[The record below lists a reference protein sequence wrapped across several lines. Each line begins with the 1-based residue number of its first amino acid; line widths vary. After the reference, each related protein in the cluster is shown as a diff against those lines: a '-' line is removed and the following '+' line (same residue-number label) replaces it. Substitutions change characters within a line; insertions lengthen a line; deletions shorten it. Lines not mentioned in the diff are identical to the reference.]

1 MWRSARTQLSCVLT
15 VRGRRVLENA
25 CAKKRRLN
33 PAGSQRRNFRKLNG
47 RKRHADQWRMSSMIV
62 AARCDHC
69 RCAIVLD
76 ATCILVDALMQ
87 LRGST
92 ERERPKKPYGDEG
105 RDDRT
110 SAIIRP
116 RQCTHSAAS
125 LSPARL
131 SCKQFPARLPQLNQT
146 RSELT
151 ACSPSVVAGFSAR
164 FSTHLKSDA
173 MISAGRIP
181 GC

>member
-1 MWRSARTQLSCVLT
+1 M
-15 VRGRRVLENA
+15 LENA

-92 ERERPKKPYGDEG
+92 QRERPKKPYGDEG

-116 RQCTHSAAS
+116 RQCTHWAAS
-125 LSPARL
+125 LSLTGL
-131 SCKQFPARLPQLNQT
+131 SCKQFPA
-146 RSELT
+146 SAT
-151 ACSPSVVAGFSAR
+151 AIKPNAVEADHPHR
-164 FSTHLKSDA
+164 FSCRRCSRSLHYSSEK
-173 MISAGRIP
+173 R
-181 GC
+181 

>member
-1 MWRSARTQLSCVLT
+1 MLT
-15 VRGRRVLENA
+15 ARGRRMLENA

-47 RKRHADQWRMSSMIV
+47 RKRHTDQWRMSSMIV

-92 ERERPKKPYGDEG
+92 ERERPKKRSGNEG
-105 RDDRT
+105 RDDR
-110 SAIIRP
+110 SPRLFDRVNVLIRL
-116 RQCTHSAAS
+116 RACLQRAFRAS
-125 LSPARL
+125 NFLR
-131 SCKQFPARLPQLNQT
+131 
-146 RSELT
+146 
-151 ACSPSVVAGFSAR
+151 
-164 FSTHLKSDA
+164 D
-173 MISAGRIP
+173 
-181 GC
+181 

>member
-1 MWRSARTQLSCVLT
+1 MLT
-15 VRGRRVLENA
+15 ARGRRMLENA

-47 RKRHADQWRMSSMIV
+47 RKRHTDQWRMSSMIV

-92 ERERPKKPYGDEG
+92 ERERPKKRSGNEG

-131 SCKQFPARLPQLNQT
+131 SCKQFPSRLSQQNQT
-146 RSELT
+146 LSKLT
-151 ACSPSVVAGFSAR
+151 ARTASVVAAVSAR
-164 FSTHLKSDA
+164 FITHLKSNA